1 MNKDRILLSSIYF
14 LFHAG
19 LMAYKL
25 FHPLWFYEQ
34 GKLEYFAV
42 GYAFMALG
50 GILSR
55 FGFIYIKKSYR
66 VTSLLL
72 SSLLIYSLGVI
83 ISSFT
88 SNIWYSIIGGVLTG
102 ASANNII
109 QVLYRVGHSKE
120 DRHQFNI
127 NKGIV
132 VNFAQFVGVLGTAI
146 LLSLVNFHTSPSLFG
161 IHISNGLVLLTTLPL
176 LGLYLLNKHFKNME
190 FIHNDPFSLER
201 IKDLCVAYPYLVC
214 FTLSISFL
222 GGLFMNILLPFIP
235 VIFKEQGFTLLTT
248 GLIVSFSYLA
258 GSILYSVA
266 DKYNLVK
273 NKVLSFGL
281 AHLIIVLSCAGLSYF
296 NSPILIGLSMCLYFM
311 MVSYR
316 QYSLMLIENQIFA
329 RHIVPSFKSLDGTVF
344 FISNI
349 VGGCLG
355 YYLYENFNK
364 ETVLL
369 FSGTVALVSGAL
381 SLFFVYRNM
390 VYMYNLHLEIQASK
404 RNIDYNK

>member
-55 FGFIYIKKSYR
+55 LGFIYIKKSFR

-72 SSLLIYSLGVI
+72 SSLLVYSLGVI

-132 VNFAQFVGVLGTAI
+132 VNFAQFTGVLSTAI
-146 LLSLVNFHTSPSLFG
+146 ILSLVNLHASPNLFG
-161 IHISNGLVLLTTLPL
+161 IYISNGLVLLATLPL

-190 FIHNDPFSLER
+190 FIHNDPFSLQR

-222 GGLFMNILLPFIP
+222 GGMFMNILLPFIS
-235 VIFKEQGFTLLTT
+235 VIFKEKGFTLLTT
-248 GLIVSFSYLA
+248 GVIVSFSYLA
-258 GSILYSVA
+258 GSILYSAA

-281 AHLIIVLSCAGLSYF
+281 SHILIVLSCAGLSYF
-296 NSPILIGLSMCLYFM
+296 NSPIPIGLSMGLFFM

-316 QYSLMLIENQIFA
+316 RYSLTLIENQIFA
-329 RHIVPSFKSLDGTVF
+329 RHIVPSFKSFEGILYF
-344 FISNI
+344 LSNI
-349 VGGCLG
+349 PGVCLG
-355 YYLYENFNK
+355 YYFYTNINN
-364 ETVLL
+364 ETVFL
-369 FSGTVALVSGAL
+369 FSGITALVSGIL

-390 VYMYNLHLEIQASK
+390 VYMYNLYLQIEASK
-404 RNIDYNK
+404 RRMNYD